1 MTKRGNGEGSIYQ
14 DSRGLWR
21 GSVSLE
27 GGKRKYLSGRT
38 RHDVAKKLTAAL
50 DAQEKGLP
58 PTDETLTVG
67 VFLED
72 WLNGTAKK
80 KVRTSTFDSYEY
92 IVRYHLTPA
101 LGKRPLAR
109 LTPREVQA
117 FLNSRSELGLA
128 PRTVQYTRTVLRMAL
143 GQAQKWGL
151 VHRNV
156 AALAEPA
163 KGPARQIDPLE
174 AEQAAQLLAVA
185 RGHSQEYLLTAA
197 LGTVYGK
204 VSCSACAGAMSTWTP
219 GASGY
224 AMRSNTAMADPGAS
238 SSQSPRAASGRCP

>member
-1 MTKRGNGEGSIYQ
+1 MRSRAMTKRGNGEGSIYQ

-92 IVRYHLTPA
+92 IVRYHL
-101 LGKRPLAR
+101 
-109 LTPREVQA
+109 
-117 FLNSRSELGLA
+117 
-128 PRTVQYTRTVLRMAL
+128 
-143 GQAQKWGL
+143 
-151 VHRNV
+151 
-156 AALAEPA
+156 
-163 KGPARQIDPLE
+163 
-174 AEQAAQLLAVA
+174 
-185 RGHSQEYLLTAA
+185 
-197 LGTVYGK
+197 
-204 VSCSACAGAMSTWTP
+204 
-219 GASGY
+219 
-224 AMRSNTAMADPGAS
+224 
-238 SSQSPRAASGRCP
+238 